1 MEGAGRKM
9 VVAGNWKSNG
19 TVQSTKDLVN
29 NVLNQ
34 SEFDGNKVEVI
45 VAPISIH
52 IASVKALLND
62 KIKTGCQN
70 ISATGNG
77 AFTGEISAEQ
87 LKDFDVH
94 WVIIGHS
101 ERRELF
107 GETDEVVANKIS
119 KA

>member
-1 MEGAGRKM
+1 MDQEQTQRKM

-19 TVQSTKDLVN
+19 SVQTIKDFVN
-29 NVLNQ
+29 NVLNKA
-34 SEFDGNKVEVI
+34 EFNGEKVEVV

-62 KIKTGCQN
+62 KISTGCQN
-70 ISATGNG
+70 ISASGNG

-87 LKDFDVH
+87 LKDFEVN

-101 ERRELF
+101 ERRTLF
-107 GETDEVVANKIS
+107 GETDEIVA
-119 KA
+119 